1 MKFEEVKS
9 TLLVTK
15 NMETG
20 KPQVQLPITSGDNVY
35 LDNKG
40 TVVNDVLND
49 TPVIDGSSADEFLI
63 FHFATAEEKLHFFKF
78 MSVLTDPSEIYLA
91 NFIIKSEAGAMNSK
105 LNEFTES
112 SGRPVVK
119 IWRTNTLIMDLKN
132 VEKFSLYSDFYGT
145 LYNQYKEAPSCIV
158 AKYRDFIVKY
168 PNILPEHTSAE
179 NLRTQLDS
187 MNGLFSSIGGRL
199 TFITNE
205 EIDAVFEEVFGQ
217 K

>member
-1 MKFEEVKS
+1 MKFDEVKN
-9 TLLVTK
+9 TLLIKK
-15 NMETG
+15 NIESG
-20 KPQVQLPITSGDNVY
+20 KPEVHLPITSGANVY

-40 TVVNDVLND
+40 VVVNDVLND
-49 TPVIDGSSADEFLI
+49 TPVVEGTKTDEFLI

-78 MSVLTDPSEIYLA
+78 MGVLTEPSEIYLS
-91 NFIIKSEAGAMNSK
+91 NFIIKSESGVMNSK

-132 VEKFSLYSDFYGT
+132 VDKYSLYNEFYGT
-145 LYNQYKEAPSCIV
+145 IYNKYEKAQSCIV
-158 AKYRDFIVKY
+158 AKYKDFIIEY

-179 NLRTQLDS
+179 NLRTQMDT
-187 MNGLFSSIGGRL
+187 MEGLYSSIGGRL
-199 TFITNE
+199 SFITNE
-205 EIDAVFEEVFGQ
+205 EIDAAFDEVFGT